1 MEEIELI
8 QSETELF
15 DHIKNVNRISTD
27 DKGIEGELREL
38 IESAKADLYL
48 SGVRKDCLK
57 APYPFLIVRAISL
70 YTKAEFGFD
79 NPDSEKLWRSYDSLE
94 RHLALSSDY
103 GSNGEDADAT

>member
-1 MEEIELI
+1 MF
-8 QSETELF
+8 STDTELF
-15 DHIKNVNRISTD
+15 KHIKAVNRITTD
-27 DKGIEGELREL
+27 DEGIKSELKEL

-48 SGVRKDCLK
+48 SGVRKECLQ
-57 APYPFLIVRAISL
+57 APYASLIVRAISL

-103 GSNGEDADAT
+103 GGESDAP